1 MLPIRVGSYRAEAH
15 ETENARYAAPLVFV
29 HGLWVGGWCWRSFA
43 GFLAH
48 RGWEAIAPDLRG
60 RPESRPASLRKTTL
74 ADYVEDVISIVEA
87 RGGITP
93 ILVGHG
99 VGGLVALQAARRISC
114 RAVVALAPPLP
125 GAVRPALREILGRRA
140 GWLDRRVPPPAD
152 IERLGPVVTD
162 SPRVAT
168 ALVGGDVEI
177 GPISIPVRVVGG
189 ERDDW
194 VDPDA
199 LAAEAERRGW
209 SHARRAA
216 GHWDLSG
223 RGFERQVDPIHR
235 WLVRELGGELLRLSG
250 FEDLEEDEE
259 GD

>member
-1 MLPIRVGSYRAEAH
+1 MLPIRVGPYRAEAH
-15 ETENARYAAPLVFV
+15 QTENARYAAPLVFV

-60 RPESRPASLRKTTL
+60 RPDSRPAALRKTTL
-74 ADYVEDVISIVEA
+74 ADYVEDVVSIVEA

-93 ILVGHG
+93 ILVGHA
-99 VGGLVALQAARRISC
+99 VGGLVALEAARRISC

-125 GAVRPALREILGRRA
+125 GAIRPALREILGRRA
-140 GWLDRRVPPPAD
+140 GWLDRRVPPPAE
-152 IERLGPVVTD
+152 IEGLGPVVTD

-168 ALVGGDVEI
+168 ALVGGDFEV
-177 GPISIPVRVVGG
+177 GPLSVPVRVV
-189 ERDDW
+189 
-194 VDPDA
+194 A
-199 LAAEAERRGW
+199 FAAEAERRGW

-250 FEDLEEDEE
+250 FEDLEEDEDD
-259 GD
+259 G